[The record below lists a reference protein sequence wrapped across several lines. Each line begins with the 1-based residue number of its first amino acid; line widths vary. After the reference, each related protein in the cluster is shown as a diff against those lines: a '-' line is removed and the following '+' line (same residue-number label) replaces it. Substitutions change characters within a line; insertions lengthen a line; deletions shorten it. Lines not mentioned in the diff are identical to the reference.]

1 MDYSDDACM
10 FAFTPGQALRIGE
23 AWSAYRAA

>member
-10 FAFTPGQALRIGE
+10 FAFTRGQASRVSK
-23 AWSAYRAA
+23 AWSAYRA